1 MNVGKLLD
9 NNLRKSSR
17 IIPDENAINN
27 TVKRAKEA
35 YWIGETERYVSWP
48 EFIYQQ
54 MFYINKMWW
63 LFQAVVLLLLWL
75 LLKYAVS
82 GMYAERCM
90 GITAPIFVILFL
102 PELWKNYNYQ
112 SMEIEG
118 AAFYSLQKV
127 MAARMLLFGMI
138 DLVLLTAFMGIGVAS
153 TEITMREMII
163 QFILP
168 MVVTTCICLRLFTGH
183 FARGMVPSIIASLF
197 WLTLWTLVVLREDI
211 YSKISTSIWI
221 ILIIFALLYMCY
233 CIYRIMKETGQMYT
247 YNMIEGI

>member
-1 MNVGKLLD
+1 MNVDKLLD

-168 MVVTTCICLRLFTGH
+168 MVVTTCI
-183 FARGMVPSIIASLF
+183 SSLF

-211 YSKISTSIWI
+211 YSKVSTLIWI

-247 YNMIEGI
+247 YNMIGGI

>member
-1 MNVGKLLD
+1 MNVDKLLD

-102 PELWKNYNYQ
+102 PK
-112 SMEIEG
+112 
-118 AAFYSLQKV
+118 
-127 MAARMLLFGMI
+127 
-138 DLVLLTAFMGIGVAS
+138 
-153 TEITMREMII
+153 
-163 QFILP
+163 FI
-168 MVVTTCICLRLFTGH
+168 
-183 FARGMVPSIIASLF
+183 
-197 WLTLWTLVVLREDI
+197 
-211 YSKISTSIWI
+211 
-221 ILIIFALLYMCY
+221 
-233 CIYRIMKETGQMYT
+233 
-247 YNMIEGI
+247 